1 MEINCDKCGAKFN
14 VPDEKIPKGKRVIIS
29 CPKCKNRLTVD
40 SHGLTQEKAG
50 GSAVGKTKP
59 GVKRPDEGYA
69 YGEEGTALE
78 FYEEGV
84 KLALVAGNNA
94 EQVEKPKK
102 AVEELGY
109 RFVWAKNTREAI
121 GKMRLHHFDLMILPD
136 GFDGIGFK
144 DSPLLQFLNH
154 LSMSLRRRIFLALI
168 SDKFNTMDNMM
179 AFAMS
184 ANLVVNE
191 KDLDKLAAVL
201 KKAISD
207 HDKFYKVFMDT
218 LVEEGKA

>member
-1 MEINCDKCGAKFN
+1 MEINCDKCGAIFS
-14 VPDEKIPKGKRVIIS
+14 VPDEKIPKGKRVIVS

-40 SHGLTQEKAG
+40 SHGPGQEKAG
-50 GSAVGKTKP
+50 GAAVAKAEP
-59 GVKRPDEGYA
+59 GVKRPDEGYT
-69 YGEEGTALE
+69 YGEAGTALE

-84 KLALVAGNNA
+84 KLALVAWNEA
-94 EQVEKPKK
+94 AQVEKPKK

-121 GKMRLHHFDLMILPD
+121 GKMRLHHFDLVILSE
-136 GFDGIGFK
+136 GFDGTGFK

-154 LSMSLRRRIFLALI
+154 LSMSLRRRIFLALV

-191 KDLDKLAAVL
+191 KDLNKLAAVL
-201 KKAISD
+201 NKALLD
-207 HDKFYKVFMDT
+207 HEKFYKVFMDT
-218 LVEEGKA
+218 LVEVGKA

>member
-1 MEINCDKCGAKFN
+1 MEINCDKCGAKFS

-40 SHGLTQEKAG
+40 GHGLKQEKKV
-50 GSAVGKTKP
+50 SAPAGKTET
-59 GVKRPDEGYA
+59 GVKRPDEGYG

-84 KLALVAGNNA
+84 KLALVAVNDA
-94 EQVEKPKK
+94 EKVEKPKR

-144 DSPLLQFLNH
+144 DSPVLQFLNH
-154 LSMSLRRRIFLALI
+154 LSMSLRRRVFLALI

>member
-1 MEINCDKCGAKFN
+1 MEINCDKCGAKFS
-14 VPDEKIPKGKRVIIS
+14 VPDEKIPKGKRVIVS
-29 CPKCKNRLTVD
+29 CPKCKNRLNVE
-40 SHGLTQEKAG
+40 SHGLTHEKEG
-50 GSAVGKTKP
+50 GAAVGKTEP

-69 YGEEGTALE
+69 YGEEGIALE

-84 KLALVAGNNA
+84 KLALVAGNEA
-94 EQVEKPKK
+94 EKVEKPRK

-109 RFVWAKNTREAI
+109 SFVWAKNTREAI
-121 GKMRLHHFDLMILPD
+121 GKMRLHHFDLVILHE

-154 LSMSLRRRIFLALI
+154 LSMSLRRRVFLALI

-191 KDLDKLAAVL
+191 KDLDKLTAVL
-201 KKAISD
+201 KKALLD
-207 HDKFYKVFMDT
+207 HEKFYKVFIDT
-218 LVEEGKA
+218 LLEVGKA